1 MPSYAYLSSI
11 FIGFLYGS
19 GYQRASNTVIT
30 EFYGVACPFCIS
42 QKEFGAV
49 LLPESVSPVLN
60 IPKMIFLKEP
70 TYLFP
75 NFVRVHNPHST
86 VMHLPLCEGED

>member
-11 FIGFLYGS
+11 FIGFLSGS

-30 EFYGVACPFCIS
+30 GFYGVACPFCTS
-42 QKEFGAV
+42 QKSLELYFYQS
-49 LLPESVSPVLN
+49 LPPVLN

-70 TYLFP
+70 TLFP
-75 NFVRVHNPHST
+75 NFVKVHNPHST